1 MKCVIQRVSEA
12 SVEVNGSIVSAI
24 KEGLLVLAGIE
35 RGDQE
40 PEIRKAA
47 DKILMMRIFADDQGK
62 TNKSVRDI
70 KGSILAVSQFT
81 LAAAFKGGT
90 RPSFDTAEKP
100 QRAEALFNYMV
111 THLRSQE
118 IEVKTG
124 VFGAGMRVALV
135 NDGPF
140 TIVL

>member
-1 MKCVIQRVSEA
+1 MSEA

>member
-12 SVEVNGSIVSAI
+12 SVEVNGSVVSAI